1 MSFHLTDSVKSV
13 FPGEMINKM
22 AGILGESS
30 ANVQLAMQG
39 IIPSALTGIML
50 KAEYGDTHE
59 LFNILKEAAK
69 IEIPFTHT
77 SLNWW
82 WNTNY
87 KGIDYLRVLFGDKAS
102 GLKDAI
108 AGYAGVSSRSA
119 SSLLSI
125 VAPAACSVLGKHVLE
140 TNMTA
145 GSLRSFLNSERKKVF
160 NVLPAGIFL
169 EGIMG
174 FDNLSGISEKL
185 LRNDRPVRRKK
196 PAAKWIL
203 PVLFLLVAGGLAWV
217 LLTKKQPSGAPLY
230 SVVQKESGTEDSLQ
244 KTSVQENQ
252 FSIKLPGGEF
262 LYVKKGSV
270 EEQLFL
276 FFNDPKSKPSR
287 RFPFS
292 FDQVDF
298 KEGTATITDKSMVQ
312 IQNIALILK
321 AFPKARIKI
330 GGFNERGGDS
340 AISKKRATSV
350 ASALRAAGVNPK
362 QLAGVEGFGSGFAKY
377 AVQDPDS
384 LRDKDKR
391 IAISVRAK

>member
-30 ANVQLAMQG
+30 ASVQLAMQG

-69 IEIPFTHT
+69 IEIPFTQT

-87 KGIDYLRVLFGDKAS
+87 KGIDYLRVLFGDKSS

-119 SSLLSI
+119 SSLLSVI
-125 VAPAACSVLGKHVLE
+125 APAACSVLGKHVLE

-145 GSLRSFLNSERKKVF
+145 GGLRNFLNSERKKVF

-174 FDNLSGISEKL
+174 FENLSGISEKL

-196 PAAKWIL
+196 SAAKWIL
-203 PVLFLLVAGGLAWV
+203 PVLFLLVAGGLAWY
-217 LLTKKQPSGAPLY
+217 LLTRKQPSGAPLY
-230 SVVQKESGTEDSLQ
+230 SVVQKESGTEDSLP
-244 KTSVQENQ
+244 KTSLQENQ

-298 KEGTATITDKSMVQ
+298 KEGTTTITDKSMVQ

-350 ASALRAAGVNPK
+350 AFALKAAGVN
-362 QLAGVEGFGSGFAKY
+362 
-377 AVQDPDS
+377 
-384 LRDKDKR
+384 
-391 IAISVRAK
+391 